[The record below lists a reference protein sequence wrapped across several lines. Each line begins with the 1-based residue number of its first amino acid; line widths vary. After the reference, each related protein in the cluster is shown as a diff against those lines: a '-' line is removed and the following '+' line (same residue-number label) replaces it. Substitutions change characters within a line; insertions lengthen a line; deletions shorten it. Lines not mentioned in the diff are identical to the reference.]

1 MTGARGHASV
11 ALLLLGLPGAR
22 LFGDWLDDFEAPKE
36 LVEDQPGQRV
46 GPSSSG
52 GLLVFFFGPA
62 GAGKSTLAAAW
73 CETRQYAVQ
82 IQLDEIRSLIV
93 SGLADPQGDLP
104 LVSEQYETAAE
115 ACCALARVFL
125 AAGYDVAVDDV
136 GSPGGFERD
145 WRPHLHGIRWRLVV
159 MRPDVE
165 TVLSRNQG
173 RAKDVRPDIVR
184 QQHVDAGAWPEAITV
199 DTTGLSVPK
208 SLQLVLGVLER
219 GGD

>member
-1 MTGARGHASV
+1 MA
-11 ALLLLGLPGAR
+11 
-22 LFGDWLDDFEAPKE
+22 
-36 LVEDQPGQRV
+36 DQAGQRV
-46 GPSSSG
+46 GPSRSG

-73 CETRQYAVQ
+73 CESRKYAVQ

-93 SGLADPQGDLP
+93 SGLADPQGNSP
-104 LVSEQYETAAE
+104 LVSDQYETAAE
-115 ACCALARVFL
+115 ACCALARVYL
-125 AAGYDVAVDDV
+125 AAGYDVAIDDV
-136 GSPGGFERD
+136 GSPDGFERE
-145 WRPHLHGIRWRLVV
+145 WQPHLNEIQWRVV
-159 MRPDVE
+159 VVRPDVE

-199 DTTGLSVPK
+199 DTTGLSVSE
-208 SLQLVLGVLER
+208 SLQLVLAVLER